1 MKFNFRKIIVLFSL
15 CALGLGSRAFAQQ
28 ITKFAVVDTSRV
40 YQAFF
45 RNSSQIRTYEKKK
58 TEFQNEITKVTQ
70 EIQNLHTK
78 KLDYESKGDS
88 TNADKIQGQI
98 EKRTEY
104 LTEYTRTKN
113 EELQNLRT
121 NMQKNDDFYKKLYSV
136 LEKVAEAEG
145 YSMVLSLQQNNAIL
159 WYSPS
164 VDITDQVISELGLK
178 NN

>member
-1 MKFNFRKIIVLFSL
+1 MKLNFKKLAVLLAMTVVGAAS
-15 CALGLGSRAFAQQ
+15 GLFAQQ

-45 RNSSQIRTYEKKK
+45 RNSTQIRTFEKKK
-58 TEFQNEITKVTQ
+58 TEFQNEIDKVTK

-78 KLDYESKGDS
+78 KLDYESKGD
-88 TNADKIQGQI
+88 TVNAEKTQTQI

-113 EELQNLRT
+113 EELQTMRN
-121 NMQKNDDFYKKLYSV
+121 NMQKNDEFYKKLYNV

-178 NN
+178 VK